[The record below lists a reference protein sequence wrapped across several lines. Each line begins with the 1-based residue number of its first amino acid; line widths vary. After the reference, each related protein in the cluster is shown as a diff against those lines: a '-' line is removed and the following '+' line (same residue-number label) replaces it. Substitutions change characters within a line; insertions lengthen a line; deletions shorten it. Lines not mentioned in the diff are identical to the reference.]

1 MMFRIVMVIMYF
13 GAIVDRLLK
22 TAEVKDAGT
31 PDFRVVQ
38 KKYLTLAS

>member
-1 MMFRIVMVIMYF
+1 MMFRIVMVILCS

-22 TAEVKDAGT
+22 DADVKDSGT
-31 PDFRVVQ
+31 PDFRGVQ

>member
-1 MMFRIVMVIMYF
+1 MVFRIVMVIMYF

-22 TAEVKDAGT
+22 DAGT
-31 PDFRVVQ
+31 LELRVVQ